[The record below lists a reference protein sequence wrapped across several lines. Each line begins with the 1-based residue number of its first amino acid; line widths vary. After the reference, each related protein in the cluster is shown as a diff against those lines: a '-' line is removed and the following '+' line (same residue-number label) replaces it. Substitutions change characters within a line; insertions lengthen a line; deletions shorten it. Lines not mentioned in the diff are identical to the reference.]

1 MHVLNGRVLAVLI
14 LFYFCCYLCVCV
26 CVCVCVCARAR
37 TCTHISGCV
46 CLFFFDFILHFQ
58 YFLPSPAILKFCDCL
73 LLAQTSTCNARDL
86 GLIPGLG
93 RSPGGGHGDPLQYP
107 SLENPQAQRSLAG
120 YSPCGREDWNMTER
134 LITAQHRADAVIN
147 VAFGSFHQKSNHGS
161 NWQLSS
167 VLGQRL
173 CFYIL
178 YFLRSAAF

>member
-1 MHVLNGRVLAVLI
+1 MYACFEWKSFGSFDFVLLLL
-14 LFYFCCYLCVCV
+14 LFVCV
-26 CVCVCVCARAR
+26 CVCVCVRARAHMH
-37 TCTHISGCV
+37 TYQWM
-46 CLFFFDFILHFQ
+46 CLLVFLWF
-58 YFLPSPAILKFCDCL
+58 YFAFSVFSPFSSNSEVCDCL

-134 LITAQHRADAVIN
+134 LITVQHRADAVIN